1 MKKIILVL
9 PLLLLSF
16 LSFSQ
21 TTINTSLGYATH
33 GTGDMFGYAASFG
46 VDKTFPKLSN
56 RLSLG
61 FNARFMTHSREHEL
75 LYTDRSGYEYN
86 SNFRI
91 VTSGSQL
98 EIVPAF
104 ALIKTDNFLFRFHAG
119 IIGRY
124 EVTNS
129 PRGYAFYRDIPEM
142 PAFPAFIVIYNDME
156 RNDFRRFDVGYISQF
171 SMQFKISK
179 RSQLGIAML
188 FQNDTNGSAITSIP
202 ISYYF
207 SL

>member
-1 MKKIILVL
+1 MKKLIFSLIFFIFCFS
-9 PLLLLSF
+9 SF
-16 LSFSQ
+16 AQ
-21 TTINTSLGYATH
+21 TNINTSIGYSTH
-33 GTGDMFGYAASFG
+33 GTGDMFGYAVGFG
-46 VDKTFPKLSN
+46 VDKSLLKVSN

-61 FNARFMTHSREHEL
+61 FNARFMTHSRE
-75 LYTDRSGYEYN
+75 YVMEYLNQTLPDYQN
-86 SNFRI
+86 SNLRV

-104 ALIKTDNFLFRFHAG
+104 SLIKSENFVFRFHAG
-119 IIGRY
+119 ILGRY
-124 EVTNS
+124 QVTNS
-129 PRGYAFYRDIPEM
+129 PSIFGSTIMYDEVVLN
-142 PAFPAFIVIYNDME
+142 VINDE
-156 RNDFRRFDVGYISQF
+156 TNDFRRFDVGYISQF

-179 RSQLGIAML
+179 RSQLGIAMS

>member
-9 PLLLLSF
+9 PLLFLSF

-46 VDKTFPKLSN
+46 VEKSLPKLSN
-56 RLSLG
+56 RLFLG
-61 FNARFMTHSREHEL
+61 FNARFMTHSREYAMDYINQTL
-75 LYTDRSGYEYN
+75 PNYQN
-86 SNFRI
+86 SNIRV

-104 ALIKTDNFLFRFHAG
+104 SLVKTDNFSFRFHAG

-129 PRGYAFYRDIPEM
+129 PSIFGSTIIYDEVVLN
-142 PAFPAFIVIYNDME
+142 VINDE
-156 RNDFRRFDVGYISQF
+156 TNDFRRFDVGYISQF

-179 RSQLGIAML
+179 RSQLGIAMS

>member
-1 MKKIILVL
+1 MKKLIFFSIFFALCFS
-9 PLLLLSF
+9 SF
-16 LSFSQ
+16 AQ
-21 TTINTSLGYATH
+21 TNINTSIGYSTH
-33 GTGDMFGYAASFG
+33 GSGDMFGYAVSFG
-46 VDKTFPKLSN
+46 VGKTLPKVSN

-61 FNARFMTHSREHEL
+61 FNARFMTHSREYEM
-75 LYTDRSGYEYN
+75 GYLNQTLPSYQN
-86 SNFRI
+86 SNLRV

-104 ALIKTDNFLFRFHAG
+104 ALIKSEGFSFHFHAG
-119 IIGRY
+119 ILVRY

-129 PRGYAFYRDIPEM
+129 PNIFGYTMISDREVSLT
-142 PAFPAFIVIYNDME
+142 VINDDT
-156 RNDFRRFDVGYISQF
+156 NDFKSFDVGYISQF

-179 RSQLGIAML
+179 RSQLGIAMS

-202 ISYYF
+202 LSYYF